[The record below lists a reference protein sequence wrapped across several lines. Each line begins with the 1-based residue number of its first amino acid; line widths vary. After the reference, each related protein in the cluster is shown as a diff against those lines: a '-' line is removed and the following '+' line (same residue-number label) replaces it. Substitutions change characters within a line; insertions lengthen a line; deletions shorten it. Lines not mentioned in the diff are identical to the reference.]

1 MTRVGVVGLG
11 AMGGPMAGHAIS
23 AGLSVCVHNRT
34 RDREEPFAARGATR
48 ADSPAEVAIG
58 ADLILTCVSDVPDLE
73 QVVLGE
79 GGIIET
85 IQSGAVVVDCSTVSP
100 TISRTIDRALRAR
113 GASLLDCPVSGG
125 PEGAQRG
132 QLTVF
137 VGGTEPD
144 LEKARPLLE
153 SFGKTIA
160 YMGPVGSGQAAKAV
174 NQIFLAGAYAG
185 LGEALVFAERAGP
198 AARPAG
204 RGPPGRRR
212 RLVGDPQP
220 LAERHQRRL
229 SARVPSLDAPEGH
242 PDRARGGRIAR
253 RRPACDRAV
262 RRARAA
268 NASMPAT
275 ATTMCRP
282 TPVFRAARS
291 SLLASRSPGCSPP
304 AATRA
309 GEDRDGAPAPT
320 VAPAPAD
327 RHRAAVDPAG
337 TRAGERR
344 RADRTMRWSSTGSA
358 SRPAAARARWPSA
371 AALLRKLSTGADAA
385 DKAVAD
391 AAAASPP
398 RLDGRPASPRCAA

>member
-1 MTRVGVVGLG
+1 
-11 AMGGPMAGHAIS
+11 MGGPMAGHALS

-100 TISRTIDRALRAR
+100 TISKTIDRALRAR

-137 VGGTEPD
+137 VGGDERD

-185 LGEALVFAERAGP
+185 LGEALVFAERAGLP
-198 AARPAG
+198 LDRLVEALQGGAADSWVIRNRSQNVIDGAY
-204 RGPPGRRR
+204 PPGF
-212 RLVGDPQP
+212 RLWMHLKDIRIA
-220 LAERHQRRL
+220 LAEAESLGVGRPRPHRVAGVAQRGVEAGYGNDDV
-229 SARVPSLDAPEGH
+229 SAYARVP
-242 PDRARGGRIAR
+242 RGE
-253 RRPACDRAV
+253 V
-262 RRARAA
+262 
-268 NASMPAT
+268 
-275 ATTMCRP
+275 
-282 TPVFRAARS
+282 
-291 SLLASRSPGCSPP
+291 
-304 AATRA
+304 
-309 GEDRDGAPAPT
+309 
-320 VAPAPAD
+320 
-327 RHRAAVDPAG
+327 
-337 TRAGERR
+337 
-344 RADRTMRWSSTGSA
+344 
-358 SRPAAARARWPSA
+358 
-371 AALLRKLSTGADAA
+371 
-385 DKAVAD
+385 
-391 AAAASPP
+391 
-398 RLDGRPASPRCAA
+398 